1 MTRPGRP
8 RRIAVAISLTLAL
21 VALPAMASDTP
32 LIIDD
37 FRHGGL
43 HAAIG
48 TDWRVMTD
56 TVMGGISDGRIEPTV
71 IAGRP
76 CLRLS
81 GAVSLENN
89 GGFVQASLD
98 LGPSGAL
105 DASGYDGIELDVY
118 GNDERYNLHLRTADT
133 RIVWQSYR
141 AGFHAGPRWQ
151 TVRLPF
157 AAFQP
162 YRISQ
167 PLDLKTLRRLGLVA
181 IGREMRADLCVAR
194 IGLYR

>member
-1 MTRPGRP
+1 MTGTGHP
-8 RRIAVAISLTLAL
+8 RRIAVAIFLTLAL
-21 VALPAMASDTP
+21 VALPTMASETP

-43 HAAIG
+43 HATIG

-56 TVMGGISDGRIEPTV
+56 TVMGGISDGRIEPSV

-98 LGPSGAL
+98 LGASGAL

-141 AGFHAGPRWQ
+141 AGFHAAPRWQ